1 MKKVSKAQA
10 VKIAEVLK
18 YAELLRDEFVTTYDG
33 GTYPYIVDVQSISVS
48 PSGQFVT
55 IEGFGN
61 SNSYIGY
68 ASCGWRSSE
77 RFNVNDA
84 EQSKELNYKLGVIL
98 RAYKSAARYAA

>member
-33 GTYPYIVDVQSISVS
+33 GTWPYVVDVKSISVS

-55 IEGFGN
+55 IDGGTTKGRAVKI
-61 SNSYIGY
+61 SPYI
-68 ASCGWRSSE
+68 SRE
-77 RFNVNDA
+77 RFNVNDS
-84 EQSKELNYKLGVIL
+84 ERSKDLNYTLSVIL